1 MAFKDIRLP
10 DGDRLFAGRYMG
22 LFTGVKRREMFLK
35 KTAELMGIT
44 LGNQDLSLIV
54 DDLYSLVDSGIDSF
68 RHGLQ
73 GFLRYNGI

>member
-54 DDLYSLVDSGIDSF
+54 DDLYSQVDA
-68 RHGLQ
+68 
-73 GFLRYNGI
+73 GFFEVQWNIIKVSIKIPP

>member
-1 MAFKDIRLP
+1 M
-10 DGDRLFAGRYMG
+10 
-22 LFTGVKRREMFLK
+22 K

-54 DDLYSLVDSGIDSF
+54 DDLYSQVDAGIESF